1 MVVRVFD
8 NLREEDC
15 FLGTEFRK
23 RRSLPS
29 IN

>member
-8 NLREEDC
+8 TLRKEDC
-15 FLGTEFRK
+15 FLGTEFSK
-23 RRSLPS
+23 RSSLPS